1 MKSHLTTFSGAVPA
15 ILLGVALAHAQ
26 APSADTLLD
35 RARRE
40 AAANQRA
47 IFVIFQASW

>member
-1 MKSHLTTFSGAVPA
+1 MKSHRTSIGGAVSA
-15 ILLGVALAHAQ
+15 ALLGIALAHAQ

-35 RARRE
+35 RAKRE

-47 IFVIFQASW
+47 ILVIFQASW